1 MKASETGYPE
11 IMGRVR
17 QPSPAS
23 VAGTGAGMLAGLVW
37 GLAFLL
43 PVLLTGWGAVAITVG
58 RYLAYGALSLILVVL
73 GGATP
78 RATARRHWRPALTFA
93 LTGNVCY
100 YLLLVL
106 GIALVGAPVTDII
119 IGSIPVTIALVG
131 NVVSATYPWRRLLL
145 PVALVLVGLL
155 IVNVLELGGA
165 APTQQTPVVAKV
177 AGVLAAFGAVALW
190 TWYGIANARFL
201 SSHPDVPSAGW
212 STVVGLGTGAVTLLV
227 VPLAAVTGQLAPTDP
242 EAGIA
247 PFLIASLVLG
257 VLVSWVATVLWNLA
271 SARLSTTAAG
281 MLINIETV
289 AGFGYVYAARGQWP
303 PIGQVIGFALVLVGV
318 LLVVRLPEAEPTARD
333 ELVASTAD

>member
-1 MKASETGYPE
+1 
-11 IMGRVR
+11 MGRVR
-17 QPSPAS
+17 DLSS
-23 VAGTGAGMLAGLVW
+23 TRIAGTSAGTLAGLVW
-37 GLAFLL
+37 GLAFLI

-58 RYLAYGALSLILVVL
+58 RYLAYGALSLLLVGL
-73 GGATP
+73 GGATL
-78 RATARRHWRPALTFA
+78 RATARRHWRPALAFA

-119 IGSIPVTIALVG
+119 IGCIPVTMALVG
-131 NVVSATYPWRRLLL
+131 NVISAAYPWRRLLL
-145 PVALVLVGLL
+145 PVTLVVVGLL

-165 APTQQTPVVAKV
+165 EPTQQNSALAKIG
-177 AGVLAAFGAVALW
+177 GVLAAFGAVALW

-227 VPLAAVTGQLAPTDP
+227 LPLAAVTGQLAPTGP
-242 EAGIA
+242 GAGIA
-247 PFLIASLVLG
+247 PFVIASLVLG
-257 VLVSWVATVLWNLA
+257 VLVSWAATVLWNLA

-289 AGFGYVYAARGQWP
+289 AGFAYVYAARGQWP
-303 PIGQVIGFALVLVGV
+303 PLGQVIGFGLILAGV
-318 LLVVRLPEAEPTARD
+318 LLVVRLPEAELAVRD
-333 ELVASTAD
+333 DLVGSTPHS